1 MRVLCI
7 SDTHGYQTHLEIN
20 EDVDVIV
27 CTGDF
32 SNSRGARNVY
42 ESEEFLG
49 WFDSLKIKYKILIAG
64 NHDTDFERKWEASF
78 EGGESIED
86 YLKRE
91 YPTITYL
98 QDSSVIIDG
107 IKFYGTPWC
116 PLFYDWAFMKRDS
129 ELVDIFAQIDDD
141 VQVLLTH
148 TPAYGILDY
157 ATPNF
162 CGSEALLNRIKNL
175 KKLKFHVFG
184 HIHECAGQIESV
196 GTEDVER
203 YKAINASTFNCI
215 EIKQPVE
222 FEVFND

>member
-7 SDTHGYQTHLEIN
+7 SDTHGYHNYLNIDETA
-20 EDVDVIV
+20 DVIV

-116 PLFYDWAFMKRDS
+116 PMFYDWAFMKIDS
-129 ELVDIFAQIDDD
+129 KLVDIFAQIDDD

-162 CGSEALLNRIKNL
+162 CGSEALLNRIKDL

-184 HIHECAGQIESV
+184 HIHECAGQVESI
-196 GTEDVER
+196 GTEGLER
-203 YKAINASTFNCI
+203 YKAINASTFNYI

>member
-7 SDTHGYQTHLEIN
+7 SDTHGYHDYLKIDETA
-20 EDVDVIV
+20 DVVV

-32 SNSRGARNVY
+32 SNSRGLKNEA
-42 ESEEFLG
+42 ECFDFLN
-49 WFDSLKIKYKILIAG
+49 WFASLGNKYKILIAG
-64 NHDTDFERKWEASF
+64 NHDTTFERRNAKDLMAEF
-78 EGGESIED
+78 PSII
-86 YLKRE
+86 YLE
-91 YPTITYL
+91 
-98 QDSSVIIDG
+98 DSSVVIEG

-203 YKAINASTFNCI
+203 YKAINASTFNYI
-215 EIKQPVE
+215 EIKQPLE